1 MVRPQGLKDAESR
14 EIFAEL
20 LARHRSQ
27 IFRLIFCMVHRLEDA
42 EDVFQHAAMTMWEKF
57 DTYQPNTNFA
67 AWAATIARYKALD
80 LLEAHGRAKVW
91 PSSELVEQLA
101 RHEEPTAEYREA
113 RLGALADCRERLA
126 KPDQLL
132 LRECYAGSETIAI
145 AAGKMGRSPQS
156 VYVSLRRIRRMLF
169 ECIQRKLSTEGLQ

>member
-1 MVRPQGLKDAESR
+1 MARPQGLKDAESR

-80 LLEAHGRAKVW
+80 LLEAHGRAKVC
-91 PSSELVEQLA
+91 PSTELVQQLA
-101 RHEEPTAEYREA
+101 RHEEPAAEYREA
-113 RLGALADCRERLA
+113 RLGALADCRQRLA

-132 LRECYAGSETIAI
+132 LRECYAGSESIAI

-169 ECIQRKLSTEGLQ
+169 ECIQRKLATEGLQ